1 VNYQVFISHSSKNA
15 DIASAMK
22 SYLDAR
28 GTKCWKAPEDIP
40 YGTDWDVG
48 IVNGLE
54 QCQVMVLIF
63 SKEADD
69 SHHVKKELAFA
80 DQQKKIII
88 PFKIDDYMPDKLKYF
103 LALPQWL
110 DGIVDMEAAFG
121 DLYSRLQVTL
131 TDSPEPP
138 PPASQAP
145 LPTSNAQ
152 APLPTSYAQAP
163 PPTPNPPWPSPQPP
177 VPAFGTSDTEAFL
190 AIIPD
195 YQDWATNAD
204 IRSRLRWDKEKL
216 KAVAEQL
223 ERERR
228 IIYRDGSG
236 GAIAIRT
243 EELSNLESNLAN
255 GLDQYPFFVNVGE
268 NFTQPVGTTRHW
280 DDLRKYG
287 FISAGGGARFAKQMQ
302 NIPVGAEVYTYISEF
317 GYVGQARVIEKAVPI
332 EQYTI
337 NGTQICDL
345 PMVAPNALH
354 SLGNHEMCEWL
365 VRVEWIKAYERS
377 NAIKKTGLYVHVA
390 TSCRIKDPISIKY
403 LREQFGKA

>member
-88 PFKIDDYMPDKLKYF
+88 PFKIDSYTPDKLKYF

-131 TDSPEPP
+131 AYSVTPPLQPTNTPEPP
-138 PPASQAP
+138 P
-145 LPTSNAQ
+145 T
-152 APLPTSYAQAP
+152 T
-163 PPTPNPPWPSPQPP
+163 NPPWPSPIPP
-177 VPAFGTSDTEAFL
+177 VPAVGTIDTEAFL
-190 AIIPD
+190 AILPD
-195 YQDWATNAD
+195 YQNWATNAD

-243 EELSNLESNLAN
+243 EELSNLEDNLAN
-255 GLDQYPFFVNVGE
+255 GSDQYPFFVNVGE
-268 NFTQPVGTTRHW
+268 DLSFISTDGTQPNGTTRHW

-317 GYVGQARVIEKAVPI
+317 GYVGQARVIEEAVPI
-332 EQYTI
+332 DQYTI
-337 NGTQICDL
+337 NGTPIHSL
-345 PMVAPNALH
+345 PLVAPNALR
-354 SLGNHEMCEWL
+354 SMGDHEMCEWL
-365 VRVEWIKAYERS
+365 VRVEWTKALERS
-377 NAIKKTGLYVHVA
+377 NAIKKIGLYVHVA

-403 LREQFGKA
+403 LREQFNKA

>member
-1 VNYQVFISHSSKNA
+1 
-15 DIASAMK
+15 MK
-22 SYLDAR
+22 CYLDAR

-40 YGTDWDVG
+40 IGTDWDVG

-54 QCQVMVLIF
+54 QCRVMVLIF

-131 TDSPEPP
+131 VYPATHIYHPEPLANP
-138 PPASQAP
+138 TAP
-145 LPTSNAQ
+145 LPTSNA
-152 APLPTSYAQAP
+152 TVP
-163 PPTPNPPWPSPQPP
+163 PFTTNPPWPSPQPTA
-177 VPAFGTSDTEAFL
+177 PAVGTIDTEALL

-195 YQDWATNAD
+195 YKDWATNAEL
-204 IRSRLRWDKEKL
+204 RSRLRWDKEKL

-223 ERERR
+223 ERESK
-228 IIYRDGSG
+228 IIYRDGHG

-243 EELSNLESNLAN
+243 EELSSLEANLAN
-255 GLDQYPFFVNVGE
+255 GLDQYPFFVNIGE
-268 NFTQPVGTTRHW
+268 DFSGNEGKGTCRHW

-287 FISAGGGARFAKQMQ
+287 FISAGHGARFVKLMQ
-302 NIPVGAEVYTYISEF
+302 NIPVGAEVYAYISTF

-332 EQYTI
+332 DQYMI
-337 NGTQICDL
+337 NGTQISNL
-345 PMVAPNALH
+345 PLVAPNALH
-354 SLGNHEMCEWL
+354 HFRDHEMCEWL
-365 VRVEWIKAYERS
+365 VRLEWIKALDRLS
-377 NAIKKTGLYVHVA
+377 AIKKSGLFVHVA

-403 LREQFGKA
+403 LREQFNKG